1 VSAPAPCARR
11 LCAACLGAAA
21 ILAGCAGQQ
30 DHFYALTT
38 LPENAPAAT
47 AAFTTHVMLTISL
60 PPLVDR
66 RQMVIATSAD
76 QLLVLE
82 HERWAAPL
90 SDLVMQTLGRDLEQR
105 RADVL
110 VADRGFDQPSLIPV
124 KIRVDIVRM
133 SVRAGA
139 QATLEAHWRVVDA
152 RRNTDEVGGETFTS
166 PVAGGDYA
174 AVARA
179 FSNDLSSLA
188 DRLAA
193 KIPAS

>member
-1 VSAPAPCARR
+1 V
-11 LCAACLGAAA
+11 L
-21 ILAGCAGQQ
+21 
-30 DHFYALTT
+30 
-38 LPENAPAAT
+38 
-47 AAFTTHVMLTISL
+47 LTISL
-60 PPLVDR
+60 PPVIDR
-66 RQMVIATSAD
+66 RQMVIATTAD

-90 SDLVMQTLGRDLEQR
+90 SELVAQTLARDIEQR

-110 VADRGFDQPSLIPV
+110 VADRGFDQASLMPV
-124 KIRVDIVRM
+124 KIRVDVVRM
-133 SVRAGA
+133 SVHEGG

-152 RRNTDEVGGETFTS
+152 RRNTDEVGGETLSS

-188 DRLAA
+188 DRLTA
-193 KIPAS
+193 KLPAP

>member
-1 VSAPAPCARR
+1 MSASAPCARR

-60 PPLVDR
+60 PPVVDR

-133 SVRAGA
+133 SVRAGG

>member
-1 VSAPAPCARR
+1 MSASARCARF

-21 ILAGCAGQQ
+21 IVVGCAAPR

-38 LPENAPAAT
+38 LPENGPTAT
-47 AAFTTHVMLTISL
+47 AAFTTHVMLSISL
-60 PPLVDR
+60 PPVVDR
-66 RQMVIATSAD
+66 RQMVIATAPD

-90 SDLVMQTLGRDLEQR
+90 SDLVLQTLGRDLEQR

-110 VADRGFDQPSLIPV
+110 VADRGFDQPSLAPM

-133 SVRAGA
+133 SVRAGG

-152 RRNTDEVGGETFTS
+152 RRNTDEIGGETFES
-166 PVAGGDYA
+166 PAAGGDYA

-193 KIPAS
+193 KIPTS

>member
-1 VSAPAPCARR
+1 M
-11 LCAACLGAAA
+11 
-21 ILAGCAGQQ
+21 LA
-30 DHFYALTT
+30 
-38 LPENAPAAT
+38 
-47 AAFTTHVMLTISL
+47 ISL
-60 PPLVDR
+60 PPVIDR
-66 RQMVIATSAD
+66 RQMVIATTAD

-90 SDLVMQTLGRDLEQR
+90 SELVAQTLARDIEQR

-110 VADRGFDQPSLIPV
+110 VADRGFDQASLMPV
-124 KIRVDIVRM
+124 KIRVDVVRM
-133 SVRAGA
+133 SVHEGG

-152 RRNTDEVGGETFTS
+152 RRNTDEVGGETLSS

-188 DRLAA
+188 DRLTA
-193 KIPAS
+193 KLPAP